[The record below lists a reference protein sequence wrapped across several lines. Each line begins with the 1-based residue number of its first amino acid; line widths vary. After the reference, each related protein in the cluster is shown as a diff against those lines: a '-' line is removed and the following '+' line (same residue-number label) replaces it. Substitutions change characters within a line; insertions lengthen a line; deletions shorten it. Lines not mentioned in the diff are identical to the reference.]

1 MCQSLKIIIFTK
13 NQQYRIIF
21 EALSSVCTLEKCTF
35 LDFVKPRGSWFGYR
49 FWNFVLAKFSW
60 LWGWGIRGTH
70 RNPVSRLIIVW
81 QRLYILARVWG
92 LVLTAEWHCT
102 VYCLVSV
109 VLVLV
114 LEGDLFCQASATM
127 ARAEVPLHQH
137 IGDTWICLQSVTR
150 ISAVSRSNDYGDKL
164 LWTP

>member
-1 MCQSLKIIIFTK
+1 MCKSFKIIIFTK

-35 LDFVKPRGSWFGYR
+35 LDFVKPRGSWFGYW
-49 FWNFVLAKFSW
+49 FWDFVLSKLSW
-60 LWGWGIRGTH
+60 LWGIRGTH

-81 QRLYILARVWG
+81 QRLWILAQVWG

-102 VYCLVSV
+102 VYCLGSV

-127 ARAEVPLHQH
+127 AWRAARAEEPPTRWRHL
-137 IGDTWICLQSVTR
+137 DCLYYCLFTKR
-150 ISAVSRSNDYGDKL
+150 Y
-164 LWTP
+164 